1 MKKVNYLFLSF
12 ICFFVLVSCAST
24 PVSFSFDKSL
34 SFTIYSASKNAKEY
48 FQEAITFIN
57 EDNKEECKALL
68 SKWENENSEDP
79 ELYLSR
85 FLYYLNESII
95 HHENVSSSIPTD
107 GSPYEEQIDEKGN
120 KVYVSFSF
128 SYDEENYNE
137 ACEILE
143 KAITVHPLRLDLY
156 NELISTYFNN
166 EKWEEG
172 IDVIYKVFD
181 TLKMNNNVWLNHF
194 NTLPTYLD
202 NKEELELDL
211 ARTIHPFVEYLF
223 AQKNEELTS
232 IAIDIDNRL
241 VKEMPNN
248 YQLLN
253 LVSSDFFNVGLREE
267 ALEYLTYAHNLVPE
281 DLIIISNLALYN
293 VLCGN
298 LEEFYLYNNMLLNSN
313 NEYWVNFGNYL
324 LNQYIQE

>member
-1 MKKVNYLFLSF
+1 M
-12 ICFFVLVSCAST
+12 
-24 PVSFSFDKSL
+24 
-34 SFTIYSASKNAKEY
+34 
-48 FQEAITFIN
+48 
-57 EDNKEECKALL
+57 